1 MWTHTRVTWFECT
14 FFLCY
19 ISFYCH
25 IHLDQERKFIVL
37 LVLDLQGEI
46 GPLFLLT
53 VECGVIFY
61 VSLFLLCCSEHF
73 LVQVVSLFVYSFS
86 YCKPEWKTRQSSSF
100 QNVECVY
107 FVSYNPNFKV
117 ECISFRNMNFKVLG
131 WWVWFPGEYMT
142 EVAELAIT
150 LGISVVSLRFIYT
163 CLLFIFYCSNVD
175 KVFS

>member
-1 MWTHTRVTWFECT
+1 MWTHTRVTWFECK

-37 LVLDLQGEI
+37 LVLDLHGEI

-61 VSLFLLCCSEHF
+61 VSLFLLWCSEHF
-73 LVQVVSLFVYSFS
+73 LVQVVSLFIYSFS

-100 QNVECVY
+100 QDVEFVY

-117 ECISFRNMNFKVLG
+117 ECIYFRNMNFSNLLYYNSYSVQKMTSFLMF
-131 WWVWFPGEYMT
+131 WVGT
-142 EVAELAIT
+142 SHNL
-150 LGISVVSLRFIYT
+150 
-163 CLLFIFYCSNVD
+163 D
-175 KVFS
+175 